1 MGGRPAQRVAIH
13 WSIYTFLYMESSYVI
28 EIEPEVRLWLMNL
41 RYHDYLVVEYVT
53 DVLHER
59 PTTLSEPYSRHLG
72 DGVRELRFVL
82 GDNRE
87 ATRLSYW
94 LAPDRRI
101 VLLTVFRKT
110 RQRETAEVARAK
122 RAKAVCE
129 ASHGPALDVYAREV
143 EAAKEER

>member
-53 DVLHER
+53 E
-59 PTTLSEPYSRHLG
+59 
-72 DGVRELRFVL
+72 
-82 GDNRE
+82 
-87 ATRLSYW
+87 
-94 LAPDRRI
+94 
-101 VLLTVFRKT
+101 LTVFRKT